1 MNQIL
6 NAYPGREG
14 NGDRR
19 IWSQGFEPRYLRGLQ
34 RLQYGRKGGI
44 LINIQEEYHFRH
56 LASRTAFILKEVI
69 VHNQKRGCSSVLIQ

>member
-14 NGDRR
+14 NGDGRV
-19 IWSQGFEPRYLRGLQ
+19 WSQGFEPRYLRGLQ
-34 RLQYGRKGGI
+34 RLQYGRSGGI

-56 LASRTAFILKEVI
+56 LALRTALILKGVI